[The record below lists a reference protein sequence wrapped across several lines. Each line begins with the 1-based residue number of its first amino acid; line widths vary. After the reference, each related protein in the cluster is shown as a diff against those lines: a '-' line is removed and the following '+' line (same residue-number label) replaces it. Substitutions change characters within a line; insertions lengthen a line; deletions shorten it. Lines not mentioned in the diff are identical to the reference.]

1 MGYNSTLQTNPR
13 LKAIEYTST
22 GHQNSVRA
30 IALSV
35 DEQCLYAGDSDG
47 IIREWNLTDGIYDR
61 TFVGYPSFVRTIGIR
76 TFNLDRCSVIAIAV
90 SADGQFLYT
99 SSTNIIRELNLT
111 NGICERIFS
120 GHQAWVK
127 AIALSTDGQWLYS
140 GGVDRIIKEWNI
152 KDGSCKRNFPGH
164 QRSVIAIA
172 ISDDGQLFYS
182 GSDDGIIKEWSLI
195 DGSCQSTFKA
205 HQGVMFEMAISANG
219 KMLYTCG
226 KDLTIEEF
234 DVVTGQ
240 CLRTIDPRLCAGA
253 NITNVKGLTP
263 AQTDALLAL
272 GAISDVGWEDVQID
286 DGCISIDYRPQM
298 NLGLR
303 AKVH

>member
-1 MGYNSTLQTNPR
+1 
-13 LKAIEYTST
+13 
-22 GHQNSVRA
+22 
-30 IALSV
+30 LSV

-76 TFNLDRCSVIAIAV
+76 T
-90 SADGQFLYT
+90 
-99 SSTNIIRELNLT
+99 
-111 NGICERIFS
+111 
-120 GHQAWVK
+120 
-127 AIALSTDGQWLYS
+127 
-140 GGVDRIIKEWNI
+140 
-152 KDGSCKRNFPGH
+152 
-164 QRSVIAIA
+164 SVIAIA

-205 HQGVMFEMAISANG
+205 HQGVMSEMAISANG

-263 AQTDALLAL
+263 AQTNALLAL